1 MTLESLE
8 FRRSSVSK
16 SITKAKSITVIAVPL
31 LLQDQ
36 VIGAIVLT
44 IILVLGVATALST
57 GLPSSYSSTKNTL
70 CTAKVLELAQKGIIR
85 EVGGYYGAL
94 YECTHLHSMSS
105 VYGIAFS

>member
-16 SITKAKSITVIAVPL
+16 SITKAKSITVI
-31 LLQDQ
+31 
-36 VIGAIVLT
+36 GAIVLT
-44 IILVLGVATALST
+44 IILVFGVATALST

-94 YECTHLHSMSS
+94 YECTHMHSMSS
-105 VYGIAFS
+105 VYGIASS

>member
-16 SITKAKSITVIAVPL
+16 SITKAKSIT
-31 LLQDQ
+31 

-70 CTAKVLELAQKGIIR
+70 CTAKVLELSQKGVIR
-85 EVGGYYGAL
+85 EVGGYYGTI
-94 YECTHLHSMSS
+94 YECTHMHGLSS
-105 VYGIAFS
+105 VFGEASN